1 MCVVLPVCMSVLYM
15 HAVPI
20 RGQNRALDPL
30 GLEFKKSV
38 SYNVGAGKRTQ
49 FLCKRNWHS

>member
-1 MCVVLPVCMSVLYM
+1 MCVVLPVYACVYM